1 MRRTRPSA
9 FDPCARGASPCDLR
23 GAGAASS
30 TAVNPQRLGLRGAG
44 AGSRREDACRPAR
57 RPASCGPG
65 SSRRRHVPAPRE
77 LREED
82 DGLDGA
88 RTPRLRKTWPCEQRP
103 RLTARSPPAVGADLH
118 PQNPSGKPAAASCRD
133 LAASA
138 SRPSGTSSRGVR
150 REPPSWERGKRGLLR
165 TRSIPLAPRASLSA
179 GSVRTLLPPHA
190 LRVAQP
196 LGPRLL
202 YGRPFPR
209 HRAPLCPCTATAGV
223 LNGRDLVRA
232 SARVPA
238 SYSSRGR

>member
-1 MRRTRPSA
+1 MPAAQPRVISAGPARRPRSGQ
-9 FDPCARGASPCDLR
+9 R
-23 GAGAASS
+23 

-44 AGSRREDACRPAR
+44 AGSRQGDACRPVR

-118 PQNPSGKPAAASCRD
+118 PQNPSGKPAAASYRD

-202 YGRPFPR
+202 GRPFPR

-223 LNGRDLVRA
+223 LNGRDLVHA
-232 SARVPA
+232 SARAPA

>member
-1 MRRTRPSA
+1 MISAWPARRPRSGQ
-9 FDPCARGASPCDLR
+9 R
-23 GAGAASS
+23 

-44 AGSRREDACRPAR
+44 AGSHRGDACRPAR

-103 RLTARSPPAVGADLH
+103 RLTTRNPPAVGADLH

-165 TRSIPLAPRASLSA
+165 TRSIPLASPGTALGTPSPRPP
-179 GSVRTLLPPHA
+179 LPPTQGAA
-190 LRVAQP
+190 LS
-196 LGPRLL
+196 LH
-202 YGRPFPR
+202 R
-209 HRAPLCPCTATAGV
+209 HRRRPKRQGP
-223 LNGRDLVRA
+223 
-232 SARVPA
+232 SARLRSCPRKLLFFTRPVRLMREIQSAAP
-238 SYSSRGR
+238 YKV

>member
-1 MRRTRPSA
+1 MGQERGAAGETPAAQRARPRAAARAPPAAGTFQRLVSSGRRTMDSMV
-9 FDPCARGASPCDLR
+9 RGH
-23 GAGAASS
+23 
-30 TAVNPQRLGLRGAG
+30 
-44 AGSRREDACRPAR
+44 
-57 RPASCGPG
+57 PASQDVAL
-65 SSRRRHVPAPRE
+65 RAAP
-77 LREED
+77 L
-82 DGLDGA
+82 
-88 RTPRLRKTWPCEQRP
+88 P
-103 RLTARSPPAVGADLH
+103 TARNPPAVGADLH

-138 SRPSGTSSRGVR
+138 SRPSGTSSLGVR

-202 YGRPFPR
+202 GRPFPR

-223 LNGRDLVRA
+223 LNGRDLARLRSCPRKLFFTRPVRLMREIQ
-232 SARVPA
+232 SAAP
-238 SYSSRGR
+238 

>member
-1 MRRTRPSA
+1 MISAGPARRPRSGQ
-9 FDPCARGASPCDLR
+9 R
-23 GAGAASS
+23 

-44 AGSRREDACRPAR
+44 AGSRRADACRPAR

-103 RLTARSPPAVGADLH
+103 RLTARNPPAVGADLH
-118 PQNPSGKPAAASCRD
+118 PQNPSGKPAAASYRD

-165 TRSIPLAPRASLSA
+165 TRSIPLASPGTALGTPSPRPP
-179 GSVRTLLPPHA
+179 LPPTQGAA
-190 LRVAQP
+190 LS
-196 LGPRLL
+196 LH
-202 YGRPFPR
+202 R
-209 HRAPLCPCTATAGV
+209 HRRRPKRQGP
-223 LNGRDLVRA
+223 
-232 SARVPA
+232 SARLRSCPRKLFFTRPVRLTREIQSAARPLDEK
-238 SYSSRGR
+238 RR

>member
-1 MRRTRPSA
+1 MGPARRPRSGQ
-9 FDPCARGASPCDLR
+9 R
-23 GAGAASS
+23 

-44 AGSRREDACRPAR
+44 AGSRLGDACRPAR

-103 RLTARSPPAVGADLH
+103 RLTARNPPAVGADLH

-165 TRSIPLAPRASLSA
+165 TRSIPLAPWPASAQARSEPCFLPTP
-179 GSVRTLLPPHA
+179 SVWHSPWDP
-190 LRVAQP
+190 VS
-196 LGPRLL
+196 
-202 YGRPFPR
+202 
-209 HRAPLCPCTATAGV
+209 CTAAPSPDT
-223 LNGRDLVRA
+223 GRR
-232 SARVPA
+232 SVPA
-238 SYSSRGR
+238 PPPPAS